1 MNEELFLVKEIGNKI
16 YLIDDNK
23 NATAYLVI
31 GENKA
36 LLIDTGTG
44 FGDLYSLVKSLTNLP
59 IIVVNTHAH
68 YDHVWGN
75 FQFEEAYLSNA
86 DKKLYEDSYSK
97 EIRRTL
103 TEQYKELIPTNID
116 SEYIEKWIE
125 LSSCK
130 VLPIKHGDLI
140 DLGGKV
146 LQVIETPGHTKGSIV
161 LLSESDEI
169 LIVGDSIIDRLWM
182 HLEECTELTTYLNG
196 IKRLK
201 SYFSN
206 LKKIYC
212 GHTKYDDEPFAISF
226 IDDIINDVTGIFEG
240 KKVGNYLKD
249 QSGEC
254 LVCEFENW
262 SIWYNPK
269 KI

>member
-44 FGDLYSLVKSLTNLP
+44 FGDLYSLVKSLTKLP

-68 YDHVWGN
+68 YDHIWGN
-75 FQFEEAYLSNA
+75 FQFEEAYISND
-86 DKKLYEDSYSK
+86 DKELYEYSYSK
-97 EIRRTL
+97 DTRRVL
-103 TEQYKELIPTNID
+103 AEQFQNLIPVNITC
-116 SEYIEKWIE
+116 EEIEKWIG
-125 LSSCK
+125 LSPCK

-146 LQVIETPGHTKGSIV
+146 LQVIKIPGHTKGSIV
-161 LLSESDEI
+161 LLDESDEI
-169 LIVGDSIIDRLWM
+169 LFAGDAIIGRLWM

-196 IKRLK
+196 MKKLK
-201 SYFSN
+201 SYFSKF
-206 LKKIYC
+206 KKIYC
-212 GHTKYDDEPFAISF
+212 GHTKYDEEPFQISF
-226 IDDIINDVTGIFEG
+226 IDDIINDVTGIVEG
-240 KKVGNYLKD
+240 KKVGTYLKD

-254 LVCEFENW
+254 LVCEFKNW

>member
-86 DKKLYEDSYSK
+86 DKKLYEHSYSK
-97 EIRRTL
+97 DTRRAL
-103 TEQYKELIPTNID
+103 AEEFKNRIPADISCED
-116 SEYIEKWIE
+116 IEKWIG
-125 LSSCK
+125 LSPCK
-130 VLPIKHGDLI
+130 ALPIKDGDLI
-140 DLGGKV
+140 DLGVKV
-146 LQVIETPGHTKGSIV
+146 VQVIEVPGHTKGSIV
-161 LLSESDEI
+161 LLDETDEI
-169 LIVGDSIIDRLWM
+169 LFAGDSIISRLWM
-182 HLEECTELTTYLNG
+182 HLEECTDLTTYLNS
-196 IKRLK
+196 IKKLK
-201 SYFSN
+201 NYSLKF
-206 LKKIYC
+206 KKIYY
-212 GHTKYDDEPFAISF
+212 GHTKYDDESFGISF
-226 IDDIINDVTGIFEG
+226 VDDIISNVTDIVEG
-240 KKVGNYLKD
+240 KKIGIHLKD
-249 QSGEC
+249 TSGEC
-254 LVCEFENW
+254 LVCEFKNW
-262 SIWYNPK
+262 TIWYDGHR
-269 KI
+269 I